1 MTMSNDNGNHDF
13 DRAASSDVPTPRG
26 ISGKLILFAV
36 LVVVG
41 AVFVLQNREREPVD
55 FLLFEINSRQWV
67 NIAVAIALGIA
78 LDRLFLSWWHRR
90 AKSKKKN

>member
-26 ISGKLILFAV
+26 ISAKLIVFA
-36 LVVVG
+36 LLLAVG
-41 AVFVLQNREREPVD
+41 VIFVLQNRERKSVD
-55 FLLFEINSRQWV
+55 FLVFEINSRQWV
-67 NIAVAIALGIA
+67 NIAVAIVLGVA

-90 AKSKKKN
+90 AKSKKK